1 MSFSQ
6 KIKSVLTLSG
16 KDHAGLA
23 AYLGISNQALSNKF
37 YRDSF
42 SAADLVKVADYC
54 GSTLAF
60 LTNDGNKIALDASDM
75 KVEILIG
82 EPTADQTTIGKASY
96 TPGE

>member
-16 KDHAGLA
+16 KNHAGLA
-23 AYLGISNQALSNKF
+23 VYLGISNQALSNKF

-42 SAADLVKVADYC
+42 STADLVKVADYC

-60 LTNDGNKIALDASDM
+60 LTRDGNKIALDASDL
-75 KVEILIG
+75 KKE
-82 EPTADQTTIGKASY
+82 GK
-96 TPGE
+96 E

>member
-6 KIKSVLTLSG
+6 KIKSVLALSG

-42 SAADLVKVADYC
+42 SAADLVKISDFC
-54 GSTLAF
+54 GSDLAF
-60 LTNDGNKIALDASDM
+60 FTNDGNKIIIDKSDI
-75 KVEILIG
+75 KAG
-82 EPTADQTTIGKASY
+82 EK
-96 TPGE
+96 